1 MLMSVSNCSQYKA
14 PTRTDVNPLSFLTRT
29 SISLLDMGLPSP
41 RRWAPIIMTD
51 PSFVLK
57 GFREVTNTPSCSPN
71 AADEEHRRDNGSVL
85 RGGLDGYLGVNA
97 CDRGREGVHFD
108 LDHTDN
114 ICDAPLH
121 QFQPVLPRLGLDCTL
136 DTSDSPIP
144 YSAQDRVRTPAEV
157 LNDGIRYT
165 ASMFKNAR
173 SFIIHDSTFNDAAND
188 INFGREFPDGRQS
201 LDVDLDESQEAH
213 RRSGIF
219 TNRHSTSESSG
230 TDAHRD
236 EGGGPC
242 GPASMLEN
250 SVLSAP
256 YSTFNNAGRDI
267 NIRNITKNVQRT
279 IKKITKPLRPLRN
292 SIQNISVP
300 ASQVLQSASCY
311 AEPILAFAR
320 LPLKRRDVTLITLA
334 VLAAATAYT
343 FNR

>member
-236 EGGGPC
+236 EGGLPNHQ
-242 GPASMLEN
+242 PAFTAL
-250 SVLSAP
+250 
-256 YSTFNNAGRDI
+256 TFIYIVRKGVDL
-267 NIRNITKNVQRT
+267 V
-279 IKKITKPLRPLRN
+279 
-292 SIQNISVP
+292 
-300 ASQVLQSASCY
+300 VLQACSKIVCC
-311 AEPILAFAR
+311 R
-320 LPLKRRDVTLITLA
+320 LPIQHSITQAETSISEISQRMSNARSRRSLNPSGPSGTRSRT
-334 VLAAATAYT
+334 
-343 FNR
+343 